1 LSFGT
6 DQADNIKRIVRW
18 LRAVQELGAEWGRNI
33 QITAMAITAVAIQ
46 ARTRIQ
52 PLSL

>member
-1 LSFGT
+1 M
-6 DQADNIKRIVRW
+6 NRIVHW
-18 LRAVQELGAEWGRNI
+18 LRPVQELGAGCGRNI